1 MMEIAARLESED
13 LVEFRRLETEMR
25 VLESGQGS
33 LSWEQACAIV
43 DATRDF
49 WIRMYEQYDLDE
61 DEAYEIDSVRGLI
74 LVGE

>member
-13 LVEFRRLETEMR
+13 LEEFRRLETEMR
-25 VLESGQGS
+25 VLESGQGN

-49 WIRMYEQYDLDE
+49 WIRMYEQYFLKE
-61 DEAYEIDSVRGLI
+61 KAAYEIDSVRGLI

>member
-1 MMEIAARLESED
+1 MEIIARLELEE
-13 LVEFRRLETEMR
+13 LEEFRRIETEMR
-25 VLESGQGS
+25 VLESGQGN

-43 DATRDF
+43 DAHRDC
-49 WIRMYEQYDLDE
+49 WIRMYEKYDLED

>member
-25 VLESGQGS
+25 VLESGQGN

-49 WIRMYEQYDLDE
+49 WIRMYEKYDLDE